1 MHYSRHNGLVK
12 RFLDSNSR
20 KAVRIIFTMALDLET
35 YLPELPIVGETSR
48 FVSAPF
54 ALSSTQWIDLHVR
67 TLVFFE
73 AGLLYM
79 CFKTVLL
86 NDVFE
91 NTNPLA
97 VE

>member
-1 MHYSRHNGLVK
+1 LVPHFAFKVGRLMLQMHYSRHNGLVK

-54 ALSSTQWIDLHVR
+54 ALSSTQ
-67 TLVFFE
+67 
-73 AGLLYM
+73 
-79 CFKTVLL
+79 
-86 NDVFE
+86 
-91 NTNPLA
+91 
-97 VE
+97 